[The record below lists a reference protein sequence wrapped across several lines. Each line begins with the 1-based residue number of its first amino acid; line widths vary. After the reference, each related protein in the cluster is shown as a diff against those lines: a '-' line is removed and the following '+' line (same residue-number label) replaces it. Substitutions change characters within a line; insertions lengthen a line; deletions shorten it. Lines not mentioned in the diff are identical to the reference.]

1 MHWFNFEFWFTL
13 IGCILNSFRW
23 LNTSVIPCHSIFLHP
38 TSMLRLWKKL
48 SNNAKRN
55 ILDLLIAI
63 SNEYKLGKLLVI
75 DIRWSLINLDVDT
88 IEYYT
93 FLAAATWLEGQDV
106 VDWPININTQ
116 TRFQKSGRFHRNC
129 TSYPQYVEQI

>member
-1 MHWFNFEFWFTL
+1 MDHFGLNSS
-13 IGCILNSFRW
+13 ILNSFRW

-75 DIRWSLINLDVDT
+75 DIRWSLINLDIDR
-88 IEYYT
+88 IEYNT

>member
-1 MHWFNFEFWFTL
+1 MLKE
-13 IGCILNSFRW
+13 IL
-23 LNTSVIPCHSIFLHP
+23 
-38 TSMLRLWKKL
+38 
-48 SNNAKRN
+48 
-55 ILDLLIAI
+55 AI

-106 VDWPININTQ
+106 VD
-116 TRFQKSGRFHRNC
+116 
-129 TSYPQYVEQI
+129 